1 MPNRREFI
9 TISTLAA
16 AAAASGAFGGAT
28 AEPASRWKPYRNTIA
43 IDGESGLDVLRDDG
57 LDEQAVARDLA
68 QAQASGVSAVLL
80 QVTNVHSDFD
90 RAVGDLMAVRARI
103 GAHEDRFLLVRTKA
117 DVERAHRERKLG
129 LILRFQGAEPIG
141 DELDRVDV
149 FGEIGIRV
157 VELTHNRRN
166 LVGDG
171 STEPGNAGLS
181 VLGHALVERL
191 NAAKIVVDVAHGSQR
206 TMKEGIAASKAPVII
221 SHSGCRALSDLPR
234 LADDDTLRAMAKTGG
249 VIGIMFWPY
258 LTHEGQPMAIDV
270 IRHIEHAIDVCGED
284 HVGIGTDGGIASTER
299 TPEFEKQNLALM
311 RDTVAQGY
319 FGEGR
324 TPEGLYFLIP
334 DLNAPNRFEMLA
346 AKLSA
351 RGHSDLRIA
360 KILGGNFLR
369 VFGEVWG

>member
-1 MPNRREFI
+1 MIPRRVFLQ
-9 TISTLAA
+9 LAA
-16 AAAASGAFGGAT
+16 LSAFAPMFRAYAQGTPVWRG
-28 AEPASRWKPYRNTIA
+28 YRDAIA
-43 IDGESGLDVLRDDG
+43 IDGESGLDVLREDG
-57 LDEQAVARDLA
+57 LDEKAVARDLA
-68 QAQASGVSAVLL
+68 ESRASGLSATLF

-90 RAVGDLMAVRARI
+90 RAVADLMSVRARI
-103 GAHEDRFLLVRTKA
+103 DAHEDAFLLVRAKT

-141 DELDRVDV
+141 GELDRIAV
-149 FGEIGIRV
+149 FRELGLRV

-166 LVGDG
+166 LIGDG

-191 NAAKIVVDVAHGSQR
+191 NAEKIVVDVAHGSQR
-206 TMKEGIAASKAPVII
+206 TMKEGIEASKAPVII

-258 LTHEGQPMAIDV
+258 LMREGQPMAIDV

-311 RDTVAQGY
+311 KDTVAQGY

-324 TPEGLYFLIP
+324 RADGLYFFIP
-334 DLNAPNRFEMLA
+334 DLNAPNRFDLLA

-351 RGHSDLRIA
+351 RGHSDARIA